1 MLASLRPPCPTP
13 ITSLSNH
20 GLGREVAVPGPMPGV
35 GRRIACTALLSIA
48 ATVASAADDLVAT
61 PGGYRHQ
68 AHVHKVPPGSLI
80 RHTAVGIQ
88 VTDRQ
93 GHLLRVDQAP
103 AIVPDLGSGW
113 ICYAAWNTNAAT
125 LPFYHFASTLT
136 VPPAPAADNGQ
147 TIFLFE
153 GLQGWN
159 SANQGEIIQPVLQ
172 WGPAEDGGGAYWAV
186 ASWYVTPT
194 DAYFTTPVPVSAG
207 QSLQGEIQYVPF
219 TGPLPAG
226 VHEYSISFAGSLA
239 AQTQLT
245 ALPEIPQFEC
255 VTTLEA

>member
-1 MLASLRPPCPTP
+1 M
-13 ITSLSNH
+13 
-20 GLGREVAVPGPMPGV
+20 
-35 GRRIACTALLSIA
+35 
-48 ATVASAADDLVAT
+48 
-61 PGGYRHQ
+61 
-68 AHVHKVPPGSLI
+68 
-80 RHTAVGIQ
+80 
-88 VTDRQ
+88 
-93 GHLLRVDQAP
+93 
-103 AIVPDLGSGW
+103 
-113 ICYAAWNTNAAT
+113 
-125 LPFYHFASTLT
+125 
-136 VPPAPAADNGQ
+136 PPAPAADNGQ

-219 TGPLPAG
+219 MGPLPAG

-255 VTTLEA
+255 VTTLEAYNLAQAADYPNAQVTSFTGISIDLINSANQVVAPGLQWSTWGSGHRHRTAHRRRRQQHHEWRERHLPSRRCADVLLLLHRRRLLHDR